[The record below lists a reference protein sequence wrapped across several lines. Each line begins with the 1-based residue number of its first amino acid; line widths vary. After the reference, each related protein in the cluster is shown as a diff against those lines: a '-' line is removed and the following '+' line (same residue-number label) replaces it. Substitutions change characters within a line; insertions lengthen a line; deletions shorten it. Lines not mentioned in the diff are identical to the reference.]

1 MSYRLRP
8 AACGPAT
15 RRRPDR
21 TGAPSRRRRRARIPS
36 ASPQPRDPAAN
47 RPQGTRR
54 GAPGAVTADASR
66 ASTRDQGSRD
76 RRPPR
81 PPFPSRGPRLAL
93 PGEHHPAGGRCLP
106 GPAAVPGAAGYRRL
120 RPSAASRPLWG
131 CCGPPPRRRSTWTW
145 TSSRCT
151 ADPKAATS
159 ATRWT
164 STYLPLA
171 RKSPRCGSLPLCRG
185 TQACPRSLLAGDP
198 ERPSR
203 CPLRVL
209 SGSPPPASTLPFH
222 AGCAL

>member
-8 AACGPAT
+8 ALRGPAT
-15 RRRPDR
+15 RRRPER
-21 TGAPSRRRRRARIPS
+21 TGAPSRRQRRARIPS
-36 ASPQPRDPAAN
+36 ASPQPRDPAAS
-47 RPQGTRR
+47 RPQGTRG

-66 ASTRDQGSRD
+66 ASTRDRGSPD
-76 RRPPR
+76 RPPPR

-106 GPAAVPGAAGYRRL
+106 GPAAVPGSAGHRHS

-171 RKSPRCGSLPLCRG
+171 RKSPQVLVPAPLP
-185 TQACPRSLLAGDP
+185 GDP
-198 ERPSR
+198 GLSPQPAGRRSR
-203 CPLRVL
+203 ASIPLPTWGPVRFPATSL
-209 SGSPPPASTLPFH
+209 YPPLPRWMS
-222 AGCAL
+222 L